1 MRIGLVTDTHL
12 PSLIRS
18 LDDLGPQCAAFFRT
32 VDLILH
38 GGDVT
43 APSVLDWLEQFAP
56 VLVSRGNNDDFSD
69 PRMKPVQLLEVH
81 GWRIGMAHDLAPE
94 SRSITD
100 LQERCIGAPVDI
112 VIGGHT
118 HLERLE
124 LREGVLLVNSG
135 SPTLPHQ
142 KETRLGSVG
151 LLELDGDHL
160 HAAILPLGHSD
171 GRRNPSRAI
180 TVAHRLERDHS
191 YRNPAVSPSAPAPVP
206 TATTPHSDD

>member
-1 MRIGLVTDTHL
+1 MARSRRVCFHEAMRIGLVTDTHL

-18 LDDLGPQCAAFFRT
+18 LDDLGPEAGEFFRT

-56 VLVSRGNNDDFSD
+56 VLVAQGNNDEFHD

-81 GWRIGMAHDLAPE
+81 GWRIGMIHNLAPE
-94 SRSITD
+94 SRPVGELRD
-100 LQERCIGAPVDI
+100 RYFGAEVDI
-112 VIGGHT
+112 MVSGHT

-124 LREGVLLVNSG
+124 VREGVLLVNSG

-142 KETRLGSVG
+142 KETRLGTLG
-151 LLELDGDHL
+151 LMEFDGDHV
-160 HAAILPLGHSD
+160 HAEVFLLGQTD
-171 GRRNPSRAI
+171 GRRNPAKPLTI
-180 TVAHRLERDHS
+180 VHRRPIAA
-191 YRNPAVSPSAPAPVP
+191 RPS
-206 TATTPHSDD
+206 